1 MFDREP
7 DIGSR
12 LSKAIG
18 KKTIKQNIESAPAN
32 AYRYI
37 DLDDI
42 FFEKNCLSKKN
53 INQLTKKIDISKCN
67 F

>member
-1 MFDREP
+1 MFVREP

-18 KKTIKQNIESAPAN
+18 KKIIKQNIESAPAN
-32 AYRYI
+32 AYRYT

-42 FFEKNCLSKKN
+42 FFEIILAEYKN
-53 INQLTKKIDISKCN
+53 IIKGKDTNRYKGI
-67 F
+67 